1 MSFKK
6 TAAKGFAAGFTLVEV
21 LITLAI
27 LSTLTLLTAQSIQ
40 QAIKAKLKIQ
50 DQMDDVTRMR
60 DALKLMERDINL
72 AYHYNDIETEMNKLI
87 EKYKKPTSTT
97 TSAAPGSPGTP
108 VAPPAPSFFGS
119 TVDPDKAERQDPT
132 THFMGENEKLNFV
145 TLNNSRAV
153 KNSRQAEFS
162 EVGYEWK
169 DCKSLSAEGG
179 SSKCLWRRS
188 SPFVDLD
195 VETGGQEV
203 VLLENLSEL
212 KFRYLGKGKQ
222 DWVNEWRSGKGAD
235 GTTKDR
241 FPDAVEISMTLIKE
255 VKGKKKEYSM
265 QTVVPLHFPNNLEKS
280 TASDST
286 STNRGG
292 SNGVFQ

>member
-1 MSFKK
+1 MNLKK
-6 TAAKGFAAGFTLVEV
+6 GFTLVEV

-87 EKYKKPTSTT
+87 EKYKKPQST
-97 TSAAPGSPGTP
+97 APAGGPGTP
-108 VAPPAPSFFGS
+108 LNPPVAPSFFGS

-203 VLLENLSEL
+203 VLIENLSEL
-212 KFRYLGKGKQ
+212 KFRYIGKGKQ

-241 FPDAVEISMTLIKE
+241 FPDAVEISMTLKKE
-255 VKGKKKEYSM
+255 VKGKNKEYSM
-265 QTVVPLHFPNNLEKS
+265 QIVVPLHFPNNLEKS
-280 TASDST
+280 TSSDAT

-292 SNGVFQ
+292 NNGVFQ